1 MTVRNPSAA
10 IASDGRMSDL
20 ANAVLQKGGSAA
32 DACIAAW
39 FAAAA
44 VFPAALLG
52 PVHMIVAGPGVG
64 LHSYDGSVVQPGRS
78 VPRPRGYQKH
88 EAVPD
93 AARIGAPSSVAAI
106 AAAHAQDGR
115 MSLSESAT
123 AAARMAQSED
133 ASLRSALIRRI
144 ASVGPLAMREPAF
157 SRPLLD
163 VAGRSQGGNLTIE
176 DLEQAA
182 AGVGR
187 PIEHLGLLLLPRE
200 TQSSAPVELQSL
212 IACVCDG
219 GGVLGVIHIGID
231 PSAIVID
238 QLQVAAPRLAV
249 PVMRGVP
256 RITPGKPVPA
266 PAPIAISVD
275 SGLPQAAI
283 GFESS
288 RDLIEALSEQQHR
301 TGLEFDQWLRNQA
314 GALAARS
321 VLAMVRPSSSSAAP
335 RQVQFVL

>member
-10 IASDGRMSDL
+10 VASDGRMSDL

-78 VPRPRGYQKH
+78 VPRPRGYQSR
-88 EAVPD
+88 EEVPD
-93 AARIGAPSSVAAI
+93 AARIGATSAVAAI

-115 MSLSESAT
+115 LSLFESAT
-123 AAARMAQSED
+123 AAAKMAQAED
-133 ASLRSALIRRI
+133 ASLRAALIRRV
-144 ASVGPLAMREPAF
+144 ASVGPVALREPSF

-163 VAGRSQGGNLTIE
+163 VAGRAQGGNLTIE

-182 AGVGR
+182 AVVGR
-187 PIEHLGLLLLPRE
+187 PIEHHRLLLLPRE
-200 TQSSAPVELQSL
+200 TQSVAPIELQSL
-212 IACVCDG
+212 IACACDTS
-219 GGVLGVIHIGID
+219 GVLGVIHIGLD
-231 PSAIVID
+231 PKPIELD
-238 QLQVAAPRLAV
+238 ELQIAAPRMAV

-256 RITPGKPVPA
+256 RITPGKPVLA

-288 RDLIEALSEQQHR
+288 RDLIEALSDEQR
-301 TGLEFDQWLRNQA
+301 VGLEFDEWLRDQA
-314 GALAARS
+314 RALAARS
-321 VLAMVRPSSSSAAP
+321 AIAMVRPSSSTAAP
-335 RQVQFVL
+335 RPVQYVI